1 MEAIIKEAEIR
12 EIYRDADTLTKGA
25 LKRIFGQD
33 VFNQRRL
40 LGVWCVNDA
49 GVCSGN
55 IRHELIPFDGWDT
68 EKHTRPECVAVITE
82 DTAFLIGLH
91 NTVVAQWGQ
100 KSNSTKLITD
110 IESLDSKAATDAIIE
125 ASRGLIYHDP
135 DGDDECDFVGSPA
148 ADFCRKYETAGIG
161 PGKWDLPTVQQ
172 LKIMH
177 KYRKEINR
185 CLMAMGF
192 PTLVMGWYWSS
203 IAVEGND
210 RCAWGVGLGNG
221 GTGSSNRSGRH
232 CVRAVSAFQNLCLID

>member
-12 EIYRDADTLTKGA
+12 EIYRDADPRTRDA
-25 LKRIFGQD
+25 LKCIFGQD
-33 VFNQRRL
+33 VFTKL
-40 LGVWCVNDA
+40 LMGVWCVNDA
-49 GVCSGN
+49 GNLISGP
-55 IRHELIPFDGWDT
+55 RHELVPSNGWDT
-68 EKHTRPECVAVITE
+68 EKHTRPVCVAVITE

-100 KSNSTKLITD
+100 KSDSAKLVTD
-110 IESLDSKAATDAIIE
+110 VESLDSTAATDAIIE
-125 ASRGLIYHDP
+125 ANRGLIYHDP
-135 DGDDECDFVGSPA
+135 DGDDEYDFVGSPA

-210 RCAWGVGLGNG
+210 RCACYVYLYNGN
-221 GTGSSNRSGRH
+221 TNYYCRLNYY

>member
-1 MEAIIKEAEIR
+1 METVIKEAEIC
-12 EIYRDADTLTKGA
+12 EIYRDSDLQVRSA
-25 LKRIFGQD
+25 LRRIFGESLFD
-33 VFNQRRL
+33 QRRH

-55 IRHELIPFDGWDT
+55 IRHELIPFDRWNT
-68 EKHTRPECVAVITE
+68 ERHTHPECVAVITE

-125 ASRGLIYHDP
+125 ANRGLIYHDP
-135 DGDDECDFVGSPA
+135 DGDDEYDFVGSPA
-148 ADFCRKYETAGIG
+148 ADFCRRYETAGIG
-161 PGKWDLPTVQQ
+161 PGKWDLPTVKQ
-172 LKIMH
+172 LKIIH

-185 CLMAMGF
+185 CLLAMGF

-203 IAVEGND
+203 IAVEDNEW
-210 RCAWGVGLGNG
+210 CAWHVGLGDG
-221 GTGSSNRSGRH
+221 YTGSNVRSINYY
-232 CVRAVSAFQNLCLID
+232 VRAVSAFQNLCLID